1 MLFLKTKAKLRRAAA
16 IHAYVG
22 VNGSGKSLAMVN
34 DTLRSLD
41 AGRRVFSTA
50 EVYDDQGEPHPL
62 WVPLTSGAQL
72 VDGDLEHADVLLDE
86 VTGAVNARQSMGLPV
101 QVQNLLVQLRR
112 RDVVLRWTSPNF
124 ARADRILREVTQAVT
139 VCRGHVPEPM
149 QECSPCKALVPA
161 KVSSCPTCG
170 GRDLKTPLW
179 PPRRLFLWLTY
190 DSRDY
195 EDMSA
200 GKLERLR
207 PIAREVFWRPGS
219 RAERSY
225 NTLAPV
231 LTLDH
236 LTEAGICVNCGGKRS
251 HRPCKCPRHDEP
263 IRDQGDVVEQA
274 AAVVQHVRSDLEPF
288 SLDT

>member
-1 MLFLKTKAKLRRAAA
+1 MIFFKSKVKLRRAAA

-34 DTLRSLD
+34 DTLESLD
-41 AGRRVFSTA
+41 SGRRVFSTA
-50 EVYDDQGEPHPL
+50 ELYDDEGNAHPL

-72 VDGDLEHADVLLDE
+72 VDADLEHADVLLDE
-86 VTGAVNARQSMGLPV
+86 VTGAVNSRQSMGLPV
-101 QVQNLLVQLRR
+101 QIQNLLVQLRR

-139 VCRGHVPEPM
+139 VCRGHLAKQVPD
-149 QECSPCKALVPA
+149 ALW
-161 KVSSCPTCG
+161 SQ
-170 GRDLKTPLW
+170 
-179 PPRRLFLWLTY
+179 RRLFLWLTY
-190 DSRDY
+190 DARDY
-195 EDMSA
+195 EDLSA

-207 PIAREVFWRPGS
+207 PMAREIFWRPGS

-236 LTEAGICVNCGGKRS
+236 LTESGICVNCGGKRS
-251 HRPCKCPRHDEP
+251 HRPCKCPRGVHDS
-263 IRDQGDVVEQA
+263 GDVLAQA
-274 AAVVQHVRSDLEPF
+274 DAVIEAPSSLEAF
-288 SLDT
+288 SLDPLS